1 MTLVEVIIASV
12 LLAWLSV
19 GMFSVYTS
27 VQKIMLRT
35 NRMQYALFLARERV
49 EQLTGLGFAGYASYP
64 TSDSGI
70 VFDPNF
76 FYTPAAPFKITE
88 QRSQIAAALGSNAND
103 FIQRYL
109 VRRETTLWNF
119 DDWNPNGIVDYR
131 KIEVK
136 VVWSEQ
142 PVVP

>member
-1 MTLVEVIIASV
+1 MTLLEVIIASV

-35 NRMQYALFLARERV
+35 NRMLYALFLARERV

-76 FYTPAAPFKITE
+76 FYK
-88 QRSQIAAALGSNAND
+88 
-103 FIQRYL
+103 
-109 VRRETTLWNF
+109 
-119 DDWNPNGIVDYR
+119 
-131 KIEVK
+131 
-136 VVWSEQ
+136 
-142 PVVP
+142 